1 MASVPLGSSLFLV
14 GQKKKGRKIQQHCN
28 YMYKVQHLL
37 RDLEASKLCMNDHL
51 GSAQVRNMGQSTA
64 RHK

>member
-14 GQKKKGRKIQQHCN
+14 GQKEERTTQQHCN

-51 GSAQVRNMGQSTA
+51 GSAQVQNMGQNTA
-64 RHK
+64 RRK